1 MTSDSVRLNVPP
13 PPNVIA
19 RVTIGDFLRRVAARD
34 PGKTALVFNEDRLTY
49 GELDARVSRCAQA
62 LLAAGL
68 NPGDRVV
75 TFCANS
81 LEYVVSMFGIHR
93 AGLIWVPV
101 NIHLALDDVRYII
114 EHSEA
119 SFVIID
125 DEFMLRPDLHDLVSQ
140 RPGKGFVVGG
150 NNLPSGF
157 APFADSLAAQPAAEP
172 DVTIQDR
179 DVAQIMYTSGTT
191 GRPKGVMQSHLSV
204 VITAMANAIEL
215 GLTRTDVA
223 NGVLPLF
230 HCGQHTFLC
239 SYLAA
244 GATTVLDVGFDAKR
258 MLDDIAR
265 ERITFIFALPLMYQA
280 MLEHPDRGVYDTSSL
295 RLCLYAMAPMPES
308 LLRRLIDTFC
318 PQFMLAS
325 GQTEM
330 YPLTV
335 YFRPEEQLKRIGP
348 YWGAPSIL
356 DDTAVMDDNGR
367 LLGEGEIGEIV
378 HRGPNVMEGYYK
390 NPEATAEARAFGW
403 HHTGDLGMWDKGLL
417 VFKDRKKDMIKTG
430 GENVPS
436 VKVESTLL
444 RHPAVANVATVGLPH
459 EYWTEAVTA
468 FVVLKPEQSVSEG
481 ELLAF
486 CKQHLAGFETPK
498 VVRIVDAL
506 PMTATGKIQKHV
518 LRHEYQ
524 DLYKKE
530 AAKAG

>member
-1 MTSDSVRLNVPP
+1 MPIDSVRLDVPP

-19 RVTIGDFLRRVAARD
+19 RVTIGDFLRRVASRD
-34 PGKTALVFNEDRLTY
+34 PGKTALVLHEARLTY
-49 GELDARVSRCAQA
+49 GELNEDVSRCAQA

-68 NPGDRVV
+68 KPGDRVA
-75 TFCANS
+75 TICANS
-81 LEYVVSMFGIHR
+81 LEYVVIMFGIHR
-93 AGLIWVPV
+93 AGLIWVPI
-101 NIHLALDDVRYII
+101 NIHLALDDVRYIV

-119 SFVIID
+119 RFVVID
-125 DEFMLRPDLHDLVSQ
+125 NEYMANPGLRELVSA
-140 RPGKGFVVGG
+140 RPGGGFIVGG
-150 NNLPSGF
+150 DRSYPGF
-157 APFADSLAAQPAAEP
+157 APFAESLAAQQASDP

-215 GLTRTDVA
+215 GLTRTDVT

-244 GATTVLDVGFDAKR
+244 GATTVLDIGFDPKR
-258 MLDDIAR
+258 MLDAIAR
-265 ERITFIFALPLMYQA
+265 ERITFLFALPLMYQA
-280 MLEHPDRGVYDTSSL
+280 MLEHPDRGLYDTSSL

-308 LLRRLIDTFC
+308 LVRRLIDTFC

-335 YFRPEEQLKRIGP
+335 YFRPEEQLRRIGP

-367 LLGEGEIGEIV
+367 LLGEGEVGEIV

-390 NPEATAEARAFGW
+390 NPEATAEARAFDW

-436 VKVESTLL
+436 VKVESALL
-444 RHPAVANVATVGLPH
+444 RHPAVANAGTVGLPH
-459 EYWTEAVTA
+459 EYWSEAVTA
-468 FVVLKPEQSVSEG
+468 FVVLKPEQSASEA
-481 ELLAF
+481 ELLAY
-486 CKQHLAGFETPK
+486 CREHLANFETPK
-498 VVRIVDAL
+498 MIRILDAL

-518 LRHEYQ
+518 LRHEYR
-524 DLYKKE
+524 DLYTSPPID
-530 AAKAG
+530 